1 MAAGRTLIGPHRADL
16 AAVYVDKDAPAR
28 QCSTGEQKALLIS
41 LVLANARGLKTET
54 GAAPLI
60 LLDEVAAHLDAARRA
75 ALFDEICALE
85 AGLDDRHGAG
95 TFRRAWGPGAACR
108 RAGGAGRVR
117 GRRPVTLTATQ
128 LGLYATALFVLF
140 LTPGPV
146 WLATAARALAHGW
159 VAAVP
164 LVLGVA
170 LGDALWSVTAAL
182 GLAWIVG
189 SYGWVMDVLKWVA
202 VAVFALMGVLLIR
215 HADKTISAD
224 SALIRPGAMAGF
236 LAGIAAILANPKA
249 ILFYMGM
256 LPGFFDL
263 TRVTALDIAAI
274 AAISTS
280 CR

>member
-1 MAAGRTLIGPHRADL
+1 M
-16 AAVYVDKDAPAR
+16 
-28 QCSTGEQKALLIS
+28 
-41 LVLANARGLKTET
+41 
-54 GAAPLI
+54 
-60 LLDEVAAHLDAARRA
+60 
-75 ALFDEICALE
+75 
-85 AGLDDRHGAG
+85 
-95 TFRRAWGPGAACR
+95 
-108 RAGGAGRVR
+108 
-117 GRRPVTLTATQ
+117 TLTATQ

-159 VAAVP
+159 AAAVP

-189 SYGWVMDVLKWVA
+189 TYGWVMDVLKWVA

-274 AAISTS
+274 AAISTLVPLIGNTGFAILVDS
-280 CR
+280 ARRRFSSPERLARINRIAGGLLIAVAVVIAFT

>member
-1 MAAGRTLIGPHRADL
+1 
-16 AAVYVDKDAPAR
+16 
-28 QCSTGEQKALLIS
+28 
-41 LVLANARGLKTET
+41 
-54 GAAPLI
+54 
-60 LLDEVAAHLDAARRA
+60 
-75 ALFDEICALE
+75 
-85 AGLDDRHGAG
+85 
-95 TFRRAWGPGAACR
+95 
-108 RAGGAGRVR
+108 
-117 GRRPVTLTATQ
+117 VTLTATQ

-189 SYGWVMDVLKWVA
+189 SFGWVMDVLKWVA

-224 SALIRPGAMAGF
+224 SALIRPGALAGF

-274 AAISTS
+274 AAISTLVPLIGNTGFAILVDTARRRFS
-280 CR
+280 SPERLARINRIAGGLLIAVAVVIAFT

>member
-1 MAAGRTLIGPHRADL
+1 
-16 AAVYVDKDAPAR
+16 
-28 QCSTGEQKALLIS
+28 
-41 LVLANARGLKTET
+41 
-54 GAAPLI
+54 
-60 LLDEVAAHLDAARRA
+60 
-75 ALFDEICALE
+75 
-85 AGLDDRHGAG
+85 
-95 TFRRAWGPGAACR
+95 
-108 RAGGAGRVR
+108 
-117 GRRPVTLTATQ
+117 VTLTATQ

-189 SYGWVMDVLKWVA
+189 SFGWVMDVLKWVA

-274 AAISTS
+274 AAISTLVPLIGNTGFAILVDTARRRFS
-280 CR
+280 SPERLARINRIAGGLLIAVAVVITFT

>member
-1 MAAGRTLIGPHRADL
+1 
-16 AAVYVDKDAPAR
+16 
-28 QCSTGEQKALLIS
+28 
-41 LVLANARGLKTET
+41 
-54 GAAPLI
+54 
-60 LLDEVAAHLDAARRA
+60 
-75 ALFDEICALE
+75 
-85 AGLDDRHGAG
+85 
-95 TFRRAWGPGAACR
+95 
-108 RAGGAGRVR
+108 
-117 GRRPVTLTATQ
+117 VTLTATQ

-189 SYGWVMDVLKWVA
+189 SFGWVMDLLKWVA

-224 SALIRPGAMAGF
+224 SALIRPGALAGF

-274 AAISTS
+274 AAISTLVPLIGNTGFAILVDTARRRFS
-280 CR
+280 SPERLARINRIAGGLLIAVAVVIAFT

>member
-1 MAAGRTLIGPHRADL
+1 M
-16 AAVYVDKDAPAR
+16 
-28 QCSTGEQKALLIS
+28 
-41 LVLANARGLKTET
+41 
-54 GAAPLI
+54 
-60 LLDEVAAHLDAARRA
+60 
-75 ALFDEICALE
+75 
-85 AGLDDRHGAG
+85 
-95 TFRRAWGPGAACR
+95 
-108 RAGGAGRVR
+108 
-117 GRRPVTLTATQ
+117 TLTAAQ

-164 LVLGVA
+164 LVIGVA

-189 SYGWVMDVLKWVA
+189 TYGWIMDALKWVA
-202 VAVFALMGVLLIR
+202 VAVFALMGWLLIR
-215 HADKTISAD
+215 HADKAISAD

-236 LAGIAAILANPKA
+236 LAGLVAILANPKA

-263 TRVTALDIAAI
+263 TRITALDIVAI
-274 AAISTS
+274 AGISTLVPLVGNTGFAILVDTARRRFS
-280 CR
+280 SPERLARINRIAGGLLIAVAAVIALT

>member
-1 MAAGRTLIGPHRADL
+1 M
-16 AAVYVDKDAPAR
+16 
-28 QCSTGEQKALLIS
+28 
-41 LVLANARGLKTET
+41 
-54 GAAPLI
+54 
-60 LLDEVAAHLDAARRA
+60 
-75 ALFDEICALE
+75 
-85 AGLDDRHGAG
+85 
-95 TFRRAWGPGAACR
+95 
-108 RAGGAGRVR
+108 
-117 GRRPVTLTATQ
+117 TLTAAQ

-164 LVLGVA
+164 LVIGVA

-189 SYGWVMDVLKWVA
+189 TYGWVMDALKWVA
-202 VAVFALMGVLLIR
+202 VGVFALMGWLLIR
-215 HADKTISAD
+215 HADKAISAD

-236 LAGIAAILANPKA
+236 LAGLVAILANPKA

-263 TRVTALDIAAI
+263 TRITALDIVAI
-274 AAISTS
+274 AGISTLVPLVGNTGFAILVDTARRRFS
-280 CR
+280 SPERLARINRIAGGLLIAVAAVIALT

>member
-1 MAAGRTLIGPHRADL
+1 
-16 AAVYVDKDAPAR
+16 
-28 QCSTGEQKALLIS
+28 
-41 LVLANARGLKTET
+41 
-54 GAAPLI
+54 
-60 LLDEVAAHLDAARRA
+60 
-75 ALFDEICALE
+75 
-85 AGLDDRHGAG
+85 
-95 TFRRAWGPGAACR
+95 
-108 RAGGAGRVR
+108 
-117 GRRPVTLTATQ
+117 VTLTAAQ

-164 LVLGVA
+164 LVIGVA

-189 SYGWVMDVLKWVA
+189 TYAWIMDALKWVA
-202 VAVFALMGVLLIR
+202 VGVFALMGWLLIR

-236 LAGIAAILANPKA
+236 LAGLVAILANPKA

-263 TRVTALDIAAI
+263 TRITALDILAI
-274 AAISTS
+274 AGISTLVPLVGNTGFAILVDTARRRFS
-280 CR
+280 SPERLARINRIAGGLLIAVAGVIALT

>member
-1 MAAGRTLIGPHRADL
+1 
-16 AAVYVDKDAPAR
+16 
-28 QCSTGEQKALLIS
+28 
-41 LVLANARGLKTET
+41 
-54 GAAPLI
+54 
-60 LLDEVAAHLDAARRA
+60 
-75 ALFDEICALE
+75 
-85 AGLDDRHGAG
+85 
-95 TFRRAWGPGAACR
+95 
-108 RAGGAGRVR
+108 
-117 GRRPVTLTATQ
+117 VTLTATQ

-274 AAISTS
+274 AAISTLVPLIGNTGFAILVDTARRRFS
-280 CR
+280 SPERLARINRIAGGLLIAVAVVIAFT

>member
-1 MAAGRTLIGPHRADL
+1 
-16 AAVYVDKDAPAR
+16 
-28 QCSTGEQKALLIS
+28 
-41 LVLANARGLKTET
+41 
-54 GAAPLI
+54 
-60 LLDEVAAHLDAARRA
+60 
-75 ALFDEICALE
+75 
-85 AGLDDRHGAG
+85 
-95 TFRRAWGPGAACR
+95 
-108 RAGGAGRVR
+108 
-117 GRRPVTLTATQ
+117 VTLTATQ

-215 HADKTISAD
+215 HADKTIQR
-224 SALIRPGAMAGF
+224 IRRGFHQGSQGVGGCPQAAGHV
-236 LAGIAAILANPKA
+236 
-249 ILFYMGM
+249 Y
-256 LPGFFDL
+256 
-263 TRVTALDIAAI
+263 R
-274 AAISTS
+274 
-280 CR
+280 RHR

>member
-1 MAAGRTLIGPHRADL
+1 
-16 AAVYVDKDAPAR
+16 
-28 QCSTGEQKALLIS
+28 
-41 LVLANARGLKTET
+41 
-54 GAAPLI
+54 
-60 LLDEVAAHLDAARRA
+60 
-75 ALFDEICALE
+75 
-85 AGLDDRHGAG
+85 
-95 TFRRAWGPGAACR
+95 
-108 RAGGAGRVR
+108 
-117 GRRPVTLTATQ
+117 VTLTATQ

-140 LTPGPV
+140 VTPGPV

-159 VAAVP
+159 IAAVP

-274 AAISTS
+274 AAISTLVPLIGNTGFAILVDTARRRFS
-280 CR
+280 SPERLARINRIAGGLLIAVAVVITFT